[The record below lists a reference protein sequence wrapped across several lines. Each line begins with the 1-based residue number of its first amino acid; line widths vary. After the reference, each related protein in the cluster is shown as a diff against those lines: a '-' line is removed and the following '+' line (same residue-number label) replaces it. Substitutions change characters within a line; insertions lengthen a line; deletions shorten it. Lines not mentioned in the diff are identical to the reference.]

1 VGIDLVDSADNV
13 VMVRTFSK
21 MGLAAA
27 RIGWLYGPAHLVDA
41 INRIR
46 GPFNVNLPAQL
57 AGAAAA
63 RDVAFT
69 TRLREHNARWRSWLS
84 AELGS
89 NQLRVVASQANFI
102 LVLFPSPDE
111 ADAAFEALWNKGL
124 IVRQIGAAYGIPDGL
139 RISIGT
145 EAAMRGV
152 VEVLKGRGVA

>member
-1 VGIDLVDSADNV
+1 
-13 VMVRTFSK
+13 MVRTFSK

-27 RIGWLYGPAHLVDA
+27 RIGWMYGPAHLVDA

-63 RDVAFT
+63 RDVEFT
-69 TRLREHNARWRSWLS
+69 ARAQRLQCAMARLADGGADLQCVCASCRARPISSWCC
-84 AELGS
+84 
-89 NQLRVVASQANFI
+89 
-102 LVLFPSPDE
+102 FPSPQT
-111 ADAAFEALWNKGL
+111 ANAAFEALMAKGL
-124 IVRQIGAAYGIPDGL
+124 IVREIGTAYGIPDGL

-152 VEVLKGRGVA
+152 VDVLKTSVLVP